1 MGERPVR
8 YSPNG
13 GDGYVDV
20 CPLCQEVAVEHGW
33 IREGAP
39 TTPMVSM
46 EGGRR
51 RSGGFLANLLGARPR
66 ADDATIA
73 SEPILRRLS
82 EQEFAM
88 VEASDLFN
96 ASQYRRT
103 IGGIGKS
110 LGAPTVS
117 VVPLSGVNAEV
128 VVTVAWDIS
137 WYQYRVSPESE
148 NPVRLESRGHDPG
161 ELEGN
166 FTVWNAHMEDDG
178 RVVPDIARL

>member
-1 MGERPVR
+1 
-8 YSPNG
+8 
-13 GDGYVDV
+13 
-20 CPLCQEVAVEHGW
+20 
-33 IREGAP
+33 
-39 TTPMVSM
+39 
-46 EGGRR
+46 
-51 RSGGFLANLLGARPR
+51 
-66 ADDATIA
+66 
-73 SEPILRRLS
+73 
-82 EQEFAM
+82 M

-117 VVPLSGVNAEV
+117 VIALSGVNAEV

-148 NPVRLESRGHDPG
+148 NPVRLEGRGHDPT
-161 ELEGN
+161 ELESL
-166 FTVWNAHMEDDG
+166 FTAWNAHMEDDG